1 MKTEK
6 QLTAVELLYEEIDSI
21 LKLSERQWK
30 DVTRAFERA
39 NERHEEQIKNAY
51 RQGVLDVGCKTATAE
66 QYYNTKFKTK

>member
-1 MKTEK
+1 M
-6 QLTAVELLYEEIDSI
+6 TAVELLYEEIDSI
-21 LKLSERQWK
+21 VKLPESKWK

-39 NERHEEQIKNAY
+39 KERHEEQIKDAY